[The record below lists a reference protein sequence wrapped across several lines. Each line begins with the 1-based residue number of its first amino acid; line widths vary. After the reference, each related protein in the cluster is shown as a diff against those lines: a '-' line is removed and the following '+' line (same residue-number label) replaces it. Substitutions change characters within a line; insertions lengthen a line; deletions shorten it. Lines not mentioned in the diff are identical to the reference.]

1 MYVHILI
8 QSFQTLTIYKEV
20 FFSSASYDF
29 IFWFS
34 IFIHKSIM
42 LKFCLSHQN
51 FCLIIKCTIVCAIFA
66 RWVFVPLEESSFYC
80 FARKNF
86 IWFEF

>member
-1 MYVHILI
+1 MYVHILV
-8 QSFQTLTIYKEV
+8 QSFQTLTIYEEV

-42 LKFCLSHQN
+42 LKKLSFDLLSVQ
-51 FCLIIKCTIVCAIFA
+51 L
-66 RWVFVPLEESSFYC
+66 FVLFLQDGFLSP
-80 FARKNF
+80 
-86 IWFEF
+86 

>member
-1 MYVHILI
+1 MYVHILV

-34 IFIHKSIM
+34 ISIHKSIM
-42 LKFCLSHQN
+42 LKFCLNRQN
-51 FCLIIKCTIVCAIFA
+51 FLDLLSVQL
-66 RWVFVPLEESSFYC
+66 FVLFLQDGFLSP
-80 FARKNF
+80 
-86 IWFEF
+86 

>member
-1 MYVHILI
+1 MYVHILV
-8 QSFQTLTIYKEV
+8 QSFQTLTIYEEV

-42 LKFCLSHQN
+42 LKFCLNRQN
-51 FCLIIKCTIVCAIFA
+51 FRLI
-66 RWVFVPLEESSFYC
+66 Y
-80 FARKNF
+80 
-86 IWFEF
+86 